1 MWWVVRSRDV
11 GKSCPFPYLLS
22 SAIWTTA
29 WGQERGPLKGACGL
43 RAAPLSGSPG
53 RAMFA
58 LGALRERPYQLQA
71 RHALPG
77 LSLEKSKSETP
88 LGTLSWA
95 GKSISL
101 FFHSSTSL

>member
-1 MWWVVRSRDV
+1 
-11 GKSCPFPYLLS
+11 
-22 SAIWTTA
+22 
-29 WGQERGPLKGACGL
+29 
-43 RAAPLSGSPG
+43 
-53 RAMFA
+53 MFA

-88 LGTLSWA
+88 LGTPSWA

-101 FFHSSTSL
+101 FFHSSTSLRSKLVSCC